1 MFYIIDVIIMQSQ
14 VKHLQRMEH
23 PNQTPN
29 NSGGSEPEASPNSSS
44 DNNASPSGPMQ
55 RLPRV
60 PTLTIVAYSILSLGL
75 YGTYW
80 LYTRTQIINQV
91 HDKKIPMAVPHAII
105 GLLLINFIFSIMS
118 GSNPENMEYRELVT
132 ISGLCFSL
140 GNLYWIF
147 LLRNRIHRI
156 TLAGERSLFWLN
168 GIFTFLLQVLY
179 LQYKI
184 NEYIDNHTSES
195 SLTV

>member
-1 MFYIIDVIIMQSQ
+1 MFYIIDAIIIQLQ
-14 VKHLQRMEH
+14 VKHLHRMEH

-29 NSGGSEPEASPNSSS
+29 NTDDSEPEIPPNSSS
-44 DNNASPSGPMQ
+44 DNNVSPSGPMQ
-55 RLPRV
+55 RLPRI
-60 PTLTIVAYSILSLGL
+60 PTLTIVLYSILSLGL

-140 GNLYWIF
+140 GNLYWVF
-147 LLRNRIHRI
+147 LLRNRIHSI
-156 TLAGERSLFWLN
+156 TLAGEKSLFWLN
-168 GIFTFLLQVLY
+168 GIFTFLFQVFY

-184 NEYIDNHTSES
+184 NEYIDDHTSES

>member
-1 MFYIIDVIIMQSQ
+1 
-14 VKHLQRMEH
+14 MEY
-23 PNQTPN
+23 PNKTPN
-29 NSGGSEPEASPNSSS
+29 NAGGSDPEHTPDPDSANGDPT
-44 DNNASPSGPMQ
+44 SGPMQ
-55 RLPRV
+55 SLPRI

-91 HDKKIPMAVPHAII
+91 HDKKISMNVPHTVI
-105 GLLLINFIFSIMS
+105 GLLLINLIFSIMS
-118 GSNPENMEYRELVT
+118 GTNTDNMEYRELASL
-132 ISGLCFSL
+132 SGLCFSL
-140 GNLYWIF
+140 GNVFWVF

-156 TLAGERSLFWLN
+156 TLAGEKSLFWLN
-168 GIFTFLLQVLY
+168 GIFTFLFQVFY

-184 NEYIDNHTSES
+184 NEYIDDHTSES

>member
-1 MFYIIDVIIMQSQ
+1 
-14 VKHLQRMEH
+14 MEH

-29 NSGGSEPEASPNSSS
+29 NADGSEPESSVDSSNNS
-44 DNNASPSGPMQ
+44 ASPSSPMQ
-55 RLPRV
+55 QLPRI
-60 PTLTIVAYSILSLGL
+60 PTLTVVAYSILTLGL

-80 LYTRTQIINQV
+80 LYTRTQIINQL
-91 HDKKIPMAVPHAII
+91 HDKQIPMAVPHAII

-118 GSNPENMEYRELVT
+118 GTNPENMEYRELVT

-140 GNLYWIF
+140 GNLYWVF
-147 LLRNRIHRI
+147 LLRDRIHRI
-156 TLAGERSLFWLN
+156 TLAGEKSLFWLN
-168 GIFTFLLQVLY
+168 GIFCFLFQVFY

-184 NEYIDNHTSES
+184 NEYIDDHTSES

>member
-1 MFYIIDVIIMQSQ
+1 MFYIIDAIIIQLQ
-14 VKHLQRMEH
+14 VKRLHRMEH
-23 PNQTPN
+23 PNKTPN
-29 NSGGSEPEASPNSSS
+29 DAEDSELEPSPDSSNV
-44 DNNASPSGPMQ
+44 NNGSPSGPMQ
-55 RLPRV
+55 RLPRI
-60 PTLTIVAYSILSLGL
+60 PTLNIVAYSILTLGL

-80 LYTRTQIINQV
+80 LYTRTQIINQF

-118 GSNPENMEYRELVT
+118 GTNPENMEYREMVT

-140 GNLYWIF
+140 GNLYWVF

-156 TLAGERSLFWLN
+156 TLAGEKSLFWLN
-168 GIFTFLLQVLY
+168 GIFTFLFQVFY
-179 LQYKI
+179 LQFKI
-184 NEYIDNHTSES
+184 NEYIDDHTSES